1 MSAANPGHEE
11 AQSLLPWLANGSLAG
26 AEQERVQA
34 HLQGCAEC
42 RGDLALLHTLRAA
55 GTGDMA
61 ASATPAG
68 DADADA
74 AFARLLPRLDAAP
87 EPAAMPDV
95 ANHVAQPGPAAN
107 DRNWLRIA
115 VGVQFCAIVVL
126 GLMLVRAPGG
136 TGAHADAY
144 RVLGAGEAA
153 RHGLVIAFNP
163 DTPERD
169 IRRIVL
175 ASGAR
180 IVGGP
185 TATGAWLLDT
195 GQAPQAAL
203 QRLRAE
209 PAVTLAEPLDAQGAP

>member
-1 MSAANPGHEE
+1 MNASNPGHDE
-11 AQSLLPWLANGSLAG
+11 AQSLLPWLANGSLTG

-55 GTGDMA
+55 G
-61 ASATPAG
+61 AG
-68 DADADA
+68 DTAADETSAGDADA

-87 EPAAMPDV
+87 EPAALPDV
-95 ANHVAQPGPAAN
+95 VNHVAKPGPAAN
-107 DRNWLRIA
+107 DRNWLRVA
-115 VGVQFCAIVVL
+115 AGVQFCAIVVL
-126 GLMLVRAPGG
+126 GLML
-136 TGAHADAY
+136 AHAPAGPEAPKDAY
-144 RVLGAGEAA
+144 RVLGAGDVA
-153 RHGLVIAFNP
+153 RHGLVIAFDP

-180 IVGGP
+180 VVGGP

-195 GQAPQAAL
+195 AQAPATVI